1 MMKTN
6 FAKNLTKAMAEYGEF
21 LNRFGA

>member
-1 MMKTN
+1 MKNN
-6 FAKNLTKAMAEYGEF
+6 FVKNLTEAMAEYGEF

>member
-1 MMKTN
+1 MKNN

>member
-1 MMKTN
+1 MKTN